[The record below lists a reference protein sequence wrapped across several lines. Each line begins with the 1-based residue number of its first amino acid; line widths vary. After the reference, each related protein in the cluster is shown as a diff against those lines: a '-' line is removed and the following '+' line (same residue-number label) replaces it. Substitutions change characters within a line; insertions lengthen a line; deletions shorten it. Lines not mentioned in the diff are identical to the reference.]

1 MLRIGRNISRIARLM
16 ALVVTPLFVFES
28 TASAQVTVGPAGAQ
42 LGSAEMLEVELH
54 ADATRRS
61 HDTFQ
66 PIRNSLNTIDYGRI
80 ASQRVPGGSVQT
92 AASGRKRS
100 VMRSVLGGAL
110 GAAGG
115 FFAGAYLGAFIEGD
129 RCHCDDPG
137 LKGAL
142 IGAPVGA
149 VTGGILGAKFF

>member
-1 MLRIGRNISRIARLM
+1 MLRIGRNISRVARLM

-28 TASAQVTVGPAGAQ
+28 TASAQVRVGPAGAQ
-42 LGSAEMLEVELH
+42 L
-54 ADATRRS
+54 RS
-61 HDTFQ
+61 HHTFQ
-66 PIRNSLNTIDYGRI
+66 PIRDSLNTIDYGRI
-80 ASQRVPGGSVQT
+80 AGQRVPGASVQT

>member
-1 MLRIGRNISRIARLM
+1 MLCVGRNILRVARLM
-16 ALVVTPLFVFES
+16 ALVVTPLFVFQS
-28 TASAQVTVGPAGAQ
+28 TASAQVRVGPAGAQ
-42 LGSAEMLEVELH
+42 LSSADRAH
-54 ADATRRS
+54 
-61 HDTFQ
+61 HTFQ
-66 PIRNSLNTIDYGRI
+66 PIRNSLNTMDYGRI
-80 ASQRVPGGSVQT
+80 ASQRVTAASVQT

-129 RCHCDDPG
+129 RCNCDDPG

>member
-1 MLRIGRNISRIARLM
+1 MLRIGRNISRVARLM

-42 LGSAEMLEVELH
+42 
-54 ADATRRS
+54 
-61 HDTFQ
+61 
-66 PIRNSLNTIDYGRI
+66 
-80 ASQRVPGGSVQT
+80 
-92 AASGRKRS
+92 
-100 VMRSVLGGAL
+100 
-110 GAAGG
+110 
-115 FFAGAYLGAFIEGD
+115 LGAFIEGD